1 MPEFEAI
8 FFDFDGVLLDTEPV
22 HWACWAQVLATLDI
36 SLTWE
41 YYRDFC
47 IGIED
52 REMIRNIAGQVNP
65 GRDWHGLWELYPA
78 KKALFQERMAPPQF
92 EPALKELLLRLEGAY
107 RLAVVSSSFTTEIE
121 PLLISGGIRRHF
133 GTVIGGENVKRQKPA
148 PEPYLLAAERL
159 GVRSALVLEDSAA
172 GIASARAAGFEAI
185 QVKHPREVP
194 ELVHRRIWG
203 TL

>member
-22 HWACWAQVLATLDI
+22 HWACWAQVLATVDI

-52 REMIRNIAGQVNP
+52 REMIRNIAGRVDP
-65 GRDWHGLWELYPA
+65 ARDWHALWELYPA
-78 KKALFQERMAPPQF
+78 KKALFQERMALPQF
-92 EPALKELLLRLEGAY
+92 EPALVELLLRLEGAY

-133 GTVIGGENVKRQKPA
+133 GTVVGGENVKRQKPA

-172 GIASARAAGFEAI
+172 GISSARAAGFEAI

-194 ELVHRRIWG
+194 ELVHQRIWG
-203 TL
+203 RT

>member
-22 HWACWAQVLATLDI
+22 HWACWAQVLATVDI

-65 GRDWHGLWELYPA
+65 
-78 KKALFQERMAPPQF
+78 
-92 EPALKELLLRLEGAY
+92 
-107 RLAVVSSSFTTEIE
+107 
-121 PLLISGGIRRHF
+121 
-133 GTVIGGENVKRQKPA
+133 
-148 PEPYLLAAERL
+148 
-159 GVRSALVLEDSAA
+159 
-172 GIASARAAGFEAI
+172 ARA
-185 QVKHPREVP
+185 
-194 ELVHRRIWG
+194 RRASKRSR
-203 TL
+203 